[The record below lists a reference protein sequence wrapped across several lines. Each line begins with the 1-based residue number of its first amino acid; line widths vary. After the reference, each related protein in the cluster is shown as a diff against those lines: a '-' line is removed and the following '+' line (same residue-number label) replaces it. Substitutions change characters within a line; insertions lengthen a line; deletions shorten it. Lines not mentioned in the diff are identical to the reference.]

1 MLASSAE
8 LSQDVITPDQMLS
21 MMNRVNTEYTECSRS
36 MAAVMLND
44 ANNACHANNS
54 NEAAGGGLAKTCQ
67 DTGTA
72 VHSISH
78 APWTTT
84 SVIELAP
91 GRLINSH

>member
-21 MMNRVNTEYTECSRS
+21 MMNRVNTEYTECSQS

-54 NEAAGGGLAKTCQ
+54 NEAAGGGCQ

-72 VHSISH
+72 VHSIRH

-84 SVIELAP
+84 SVIELPP